1 MATRRI
7 KALDI
12 WMNGFQVGRCERAGV
27 GADRLVYDRAW
38 IESPQGRPLSL
49 SLPFTRG
56 HGTEQGSSLRGEV
69 VSTYF
74 ENLIPDNER
83 ILQRLR
89 SRYGAASTQA
99 FDLLAAS
106 AAIAL
111 APCR

>member
-12 WMNGFQVGRCERAGV
+12 WMNGFQVGRWERAGV

-38 IESPQGRPLSL
+38 IELPQGRPLSL

-56 HGTEQGSSLRGEV
+56 HGEQGSSLRGEF
-69 VSTYF
+69 VSAYF
-74 ENLIPDNER
+74 ENLVPDNER